1 MRKPH
6 RKQLLAWLLTAVLLL
21 TNFPI
26 SVLSEE
32 IAENPIQAEATE
44 QDEQEIAEE
53 PNLSDFPTEETGEPT
68 EPPVSEEPNEMPE
81 PSEPSGTMEIPAD
94 ENTPDIPDQDKSET
108 PEPSD
113 SDIEET
119 PSPEDPEETPD
130 TDSTD
135 EPPVEE
141 TPIPEESPLPDDEE
155 AFSVSEAILEYG
167 YAYAAAYAESVIYED
182 TALTAPLFTLKED
195 GGVLLITEETE
206 TAFKVWW
213 ITYADE
219 PLSGYIAKSDISD
232 ISFSEEARQTLKEQ
246 RPCGFITSDIG
257 YMDAFVLLGELTIS
271 EEAPEATP
279 APEPQAPF
287 LQAGDYAAVT
297 TETRVYLSIDETM
310 TEDDN
315 GDDWQGV
322 FTRNA
327 VVSVESVQKDALGRN
342 WCEVRYLFGADDADG
357 RLIWTDTD
365 TLFVPMDDLSPTD
378 AHELTVT
385 DYAYPFEPI
394 ALYASA
400 DFNLRNHN
408 ASVKTFYPGQQGL
421 QGSSGHDS
429 EYKQIAKLDGYGTIY
444 ATPHYLEG
452 QTVYC
457 LEHTMNSP
465 GAKDNPTGPFEVVD
479 LDGYAIKPGYSGDI
493 YSSRTMHA
501 IGWVLRH
508 TYPYMIVDTG
518 YEDSDVW
525 SRVAGQFAIREI
537 VKQLEGDWYV
547 RDYWRMDE
555 FYRASGQAPA
565 DYLEY
570 ARWLAS
576 CAIRRSGITGDIGI
590 SNKSMTMQG
599 SSYVGTVTLT
609 TDADLIRISRS
620 VGSLTGNSA
629 GSDGE
634 YYYLRSGDTISVT
647 STQSTFA
654 ITAESVS
661 SQDEEAAFLVGI
673 PNADIQKVVIPQY
686 GLPAKFKAVR
696 IEFEQPYGAIVVTK
710 TSASSGAA
718 LSGAVFELLNSAG
731 AVLQSQ
737 TTGADG
743 SATFSNVQAGTY
755 TVREKNAPQGY
766 QVSIQSSQTVTVT
779 ASATSRL
786 SFANAPIQGK
796 IRIVKTDSRTHEPL
810 AGVVFTVT
818 RLSAPAGSN
827 GAAVGSVVAALTT
840 GADGSAE
847 TDWLEWGRYR
857 ISEVQAPEHYADKL
871 FSAELDCTENGKTYE
886 IAATNEANPGFIR
899 ISKTAAGSRVPLAG
913 IQFDIYYND
922 EYGSG
927 LAGTMTTDENGVA
940 ISMPLRKGKYIVRE
954 HELPQG
960 FSGYPVELT
969 ATIYSDET
977 TRLSAENQMIQG
989 KIRIVKTDSLTHEP
1003 LAGVQFII
1011 TRLSAPPSAN
1021 GAGVGETILLTTNAQ
1036 GAAETGWLDYGR
1048 YRIEETAVPAHYV
1061 DAPFRTEIDCF
1072 EGGKTYEIAAANE
1085 PTKGWLR
1092 LTKTDRKNGNPVAGV
1107 TFDIYENDAY
1117 GNALVGSMT
1126 TDENGVAVSEPLRKG
1141 RYLVREH
1148 GETAGYVFEEITLDA
1163 TVKSDETTDL
1173 SATNQPVMTRIR
1185 IKKRDKDEYAQTDA
1199 PSVRGDGELIGAT
1212 FRVLAGAD
1220 ILDRQGNV
1228 IWLRGATV
1236 IDAIQTSGEDAAAT
1250 TDELWPGL
1258 YEIVEIAPPV
1268 GYLPSGEHV
1277 LVDTASAAAQSREAV
1292 ITYDALKLN
1301 EIKLGAQAIVKVLGD
1316 NKTDNQHTETPEEGA
1331 EFHVYLR
1338 KAGSYENAR
1347 EFERDHLITDK
1358 SGYAK
1363 TKLLPYGV
1371 YVLEQTVGKDGFEIK
1386 KPILFEITGEEN
1398 LIQPPILTLNDRP
1411 ILYRLRLI
1419 KTDARTGK
1427 TVTLAG
1433 ASFKLKDADSNTVTQ
1448 TVYYPKKQ
1456 TLDTFTT
1463 DESGCV
1469 TLPEEVGW
1477 GLYSIEEIQAPE
1489 GYLIRTESLPVF
1501 VGKTGDTADQVYELD
1516 IEIPNEAV
1524 MGQIRLEKK
1533 GLQLVGFETQTEMG
1547 FEYQSPVF
1555 EERCLADAVFE
1566 VRAAEEIVGGDGTTW
1581 YTAGEL
1587 VDTITTSGTGADWSK
1602 ELPLGKYKLM
1612 EIAAPEG
1619 YALSDE
1625 VYEVDLKSIDG
1636 HTPLVTI
1643 AVKAHNEYLS
1653 AEIHLEKEKEILKPY
1668 TDEDGYIRQALTTT
1682 YGLGFVFGLYNAD
1695 DIHYADGMLP
1705 ADTLIAV
1712 GMTDM
1717 HGNLTFSGNLPH
1729 GAYTIRELDGPKGW
1743 KLNPNRFD
1751 VRISPENQ
1759 ADDAPVIRVSLD
1771 GTVRNELI
1779 YTKVT
1784 LTKTDI
1790 TGAETVLGAEIEVK
1804 NEQGEVIYRAI
1815 TDENGE
1821 IPDIPVTPGRYT
1833 FKEVLAPE
1841 GYALNETTCSF
1852 TVNENGHVSGDTVLR
1867 NDFTRFTLKKV
1878 GEHNEPLAG
1887 VEFSLKDERGAV
1899 VATALTD
1906 ADGIAMFEK
1915 IPYGSY
1921 TVVESKPLP
1930 GYLPSGAQVTLTL
1943 DGTFVNPTE
1952 PIAVIPNE
1960 RMKLTF
1966 KKVDTAGNPLAGI
1979 SFTLIDAQSGTVAA
1993 HAVSDE
1999 KGEFEIT
2006 GFTVGDWIL
2015 REDEAPEGFNLMDDY
2030 PFHVGY
2036 NWKNDQTVTLVNIPN
2051 HYEFEKTDHRRK
2063 PLSGVRF
2070 GLYDDKGTFIRELVS
2085 DENGIVRADNLV
2097 PGSYLIREIRPL
2109 DGYARTDEAI
2119 TFTIDESYIPP
2130 QKLARITNTPVIQ
2143 TGVDFPIAPSMV
2155 VGLLMMAASVLL
2167 GLMRLLRKKHR

>member
-6 RKQLLAWLLTAVLLL
+6 RKQRLAWLLTAALLL
-21 TNFPI
+21 THLPV

-32 IAENPIQAEATE
+32 IIENSIQTE
-44 QDEQEIAEE
+44 IVEQNEPETAEE
-53 PNLSDFPTEETGEPT
+53 PNLSDFPTEEPDEPT
-68 EPPVSEEPNEMPE
+68 EPPVSEEPNETPE
-81 PSEPSGTMEIPAD
+81 SGEQSETVEIPAD

-119 PSPEDPEETPD
+119 PSPEVPEEMPD
-130 TDSTD
+130 TGSTD

-182 TALTAPLFTLKED
+182 AALTAPLFTLKED

-213 ITYADE
+213 LTYADE
-219 PLSGYIAKSDISD
+219 PLSGYIAKSDIAD
-232 ISFSEEARQTLKEQ
+232 ISISEEKRQTLKEQ

-287 LQAGDYAAVT
+287 LQTGDYAAVT

-322 FTRNA
+322 FTRDA
-327 VVSVESVQKDALGRN
+327 VVYVESVQKDAFGRD

-357 RLIWTDTD
+357 KLIWTDTD

-479 LDGYAIKPGYSGDI
+479 LDGYAVKPGYSGDI

-525 SRVAGQFAIREI
+525 SRVAGQFAIREV

-576 CAIRRSGITGDIGI
+576 CAIRRSGITGNIGI

-599 SSYVGTVTLT
+599 GSYVGTVTLT

-647 STQSTFA
+647 STRSTFA

-661 SQDEEAAFLVGI
+661 SQDEEAAFLVGV
-673 PNADIQKVVIPQY
+673 PDADIQKVVIPQY

-696 IEFEQPYGAIVVTK
+696 IEFEQPYGAIVVAK
-710 TSASSGAA
+710 TSASSGAT

-779 ASATSRL
+779 AGATSRL
-786 SFANAPIQGK
+786 SFAN
-796 IRIVKTDSRTHEPL
+796 
-810 AGVVFTVT
+810 
-818 RLSAPAGSN
+818 
-827 GAAVGSVVAALTT
+827 
-840 GADGSAE
+840 
-847 TDWLEWGRYR
+847 
-857 ISEVQAPEHYADKL
+857 
-871 FSAELDCTENGKTYE
+871 
-886 IAATNEANPGFIR
+886 
-899 ISKTAAGSRVPLAG
+899 VP
-913 IQFDIYYND
+913 
-922 EYGSG
+922 
-927 LAGTMTTDENGVA
+927 
-940 ISMPLRKGKYIVRE
+940 
-954 HELPQG
+954 
-960 FSGYPVELT
+960 
-969 ATIYSDET
+969 
-977 TRLSAENQMIQG
+977 IQG

-1021 GAGVGETILLTTNAQ
+1021 GAGVGETILLTTNEQ

-1061 DAPFRTEIDCF
+1061 DAPFQTEIDCF

-1126 TDENGVAVSEPLRKG
+1126 TDENGVATSKPLRKG

-1199 PSVRGDGELIGAT
+1199 PSVRGDGELTGAT

-1236 IDAIQTSGEDAAAT
+1236 IDAMQTSREDEAAT

-1292 ITYDALKLN
+1292 VTYDALKLN

-1398 LIQPPILTLNDRP
+1398 PIQPPILTLNDRP

-1419 KTDARTGK
+1419 KTDAKTGK
-1427 TVTLAG
+1427 VITLAG
-1433 ASFKLKDADSNTVTQ
+1433 ASFKLKDADGNTVTQ

-1477 GLYSIEEIQAPE
+1477 GLYTIEEIASPE
-1489 GYLIRTESLPVF
+1489 GYLIRTENLPVF

-1566 VRAAEEIVGGDGTTW
+1566 VRAAEEIVGGDGTVW
-1581 YTAGEL
+1581 YQKDEL
-1587 VDTITTSGTGADWSK
+1587 VDTITTSGTGTDWSK

-1625 VYEVDLKSIDG
+1625 VYEVELKSIDG
-1636 HTPLVTI
+1636 HTTLVTVT
-1643 AVKAHNEYLS
+1643 VKAHNEYLS

-1668 TDEDGYIRQALTTT
+1668 TDADGYIRQALTTT

-1695 DIHYADGMLP
+1695 DIHYTDGMLP

-1717 HGNLTFSGNLPH
+1717 HGKLTFSGNLPH

-1790 TGAETVLGAEIEVK
+1790 TGAETVPGAEIEVK
-1804 NEQGEVIYRAI
+1804 NEQGEVIYRAV

-1852 TVNENGHVSGDTVLR
+1852 TVDENGQVSGDTVLR
-1867 NDFTRFTLKKV
+1867 DDFTRFTLKKV

-1887 VEFSLKDERGAV
+1887 VAFSLKDERGAV

-1952 PIAVIPNE
+1952 PIAIIPNE

-2015 REDEAPEGFNLMDDY
+2015 REDEAPEGFNLMNDY

-2085 DENGIVRADNLV
+2085 DENGIVCANNLV
-2097 PGSYLIREIRPL
+2097 PGSYLIRETRPL
-2109 DGYARTDEAI
+2109 DGYARTDEEI

-2143 TGVDFPIAPSMV
+2143 TGVDFPVTPTMV
-2155 VGLLMMAASVLL
+2155 FGLLMMAASVLL
-2167 GLMRLLRKKHR
+2167 GLMRLLKKKHR

>member
-1 MRKPH
+1 MRKTH
-6 RKQLLAWLLTAVLLL
+6 RKQRLAWLLTAALLL
-21 TNFPI
+21 TNLPV
-26 SVLSEE
+26 SVLSEDVV
-32 IAENPIQAEATE
+32 ENPIQTEILEQAEQKT
-44 QDEQEIAEE
+44 DEE
-53 PNLSDFPTEETGEPT
+53 PVLPDSPSEEIGEPT
-68 EPPVSEEPNEMPE
+68 EPPVSEEPDETVE
-81 PSEPSGTMEIPAD
+81 SGEQSETAEIPAD
-94 ENTPDIPDQDKSET
+94 EDKSET

-119 PSPEDPEETPD
+119 PSPEVPEEMPD
-130 TDSTD
+130 TGSTD
-135 EPPVEE
+135 EPPAEEVPAEE

-213 ITYADE
+213 LTYADE

-232 ISFSEEARQTLKEQ
+232 ISISEENRQTLKEQ

-257 YMDAFVLLGELTIS
+257 YMDAFVLFGELTIS
-271 EEAPEATP
+271 EKAPEATP

-297 TETRVYLSIDETM
+297 TETRVYLSIDESM

-322 FTRNA
+322 FTRDA
-327 VVSVESVQKDALGRN
+327 VVSVESVQQDALGRD
-342 WCEVRYLFGADDADG
+342 WCEIRYLYGADDADG
-357 RLIWTDTD
+357 KLIWTDTD

-378 AHELTVT
+378 VHELTVT

-479 LDGYAIKPGYSGDI
+479 LDGYAVKPGYSGDI

-525 SRVAGQFAIREI
+525 SRVAGQFAIREV

-576 CAIRRSGITGDIGI
+576 CAIRRSSITGDIGI

-599 SSYVGTVTLT
+599 GSYVGTVTLT

-634 YYYLRSGDTISVT
+634 YYYLHSGDTISIT
-647 STQSTFA
+647 STQSTFS

-661 SQDEEAAFLVGI
+661 SQNEEAAFLIGI
-673 PNADIQKVVIPQY
+673 PDADIQKVVIPQY

-779 ASATSRL
+779 AGATSRI
-786 SFANAPIQGK
+786 SFANTP
-796 IRIVKTDSRTHEPL
+796 
-810 AGVVFTVT
+810 
-818 RLSAPAGSN
+818 
-827 GAAVGSVVAALTT
+827 
-840 GADGSAE
+840 
-847 TDWLEWGRYR
+847 
-857 ISEVQAPEHYADKL
+857 
-871 FSAELDCTENGKTYE
+871 
-886 IAATNEANPGFIR
+886 
-899 ISKTAAGSRVPLAG
+899 
-913 IQFDIYYND
+913 
-922 EYGSG
+922 
-927 LAGTMTTDENGVA
+927 
-940 ISMPLRKGKYIVRE
+940 
-954 HELPQG
+954 
-960 FSGYPVELT
+960 
-969 ATIYSDET
+969 
-977 TRLSAENQMIQG
+977 IQG

-1021 GAGVGETILLTTNAQ
+1021 GAGVGETILLTTNEQ

-1092 LTKTDRKNGNPVAGV
+1092 LTKTDRKNGNPVEGV

-1117 GNALVGSMT
+1117 GNALVGGMT

-1163 TVKSDETTDL
+1163 TVKSDETTNL

-1199 PSVRGDGELIGAT
+1199 PSVRGDGELTGAT

-1292 ITYDALKLN
+1292 VTYDALKLN
-1301 EIKLGAQAIVKVLGD
+1301 EIKLGVQAIVKVLGD

-1427 TVTLAG
+1427 VITLAG
-1433 ASFKLKDADSNTVTQ
+1433 ASFKLKDADGNTVTQ
-1448 TVYYPKKQ
+1448 TIYYPKKQ

-1477 GLYSIEEIQAPE
+1477 GLYSIEEIQSPE

-1566 VRAAEEIVGGDGTTW
+1566 VRAAEEIVGGDGTVW
-1581 YTAGEL
+1581 YQKDEL

-1625 VYEVDLKSIDG
+1625 VYEVELKSIDG
-1636 HTPLVTI
+1636 HTPLVTVT
-1643 AVKAHNEYLS
+1643 AKAHNEYLS
-1653 AEIHLEKEKEILKPY
+1653 AEIQLEKEKEVLKPY
-1668 TDEDGYIRQALTTT
+1668 TDADGYIRQALTTT

-1695 DIHYADGMLP
+1695 DIHYTDGMLP

-1717 HGNLTFSGNLPH
+1717 HGKLTFSGNLPH

-1790 TGAETVLGAEIEVK
+1790 TGAETVPGTEIEVK
-1804 NEQGEVIYRAI
+1804 NKQGEVIYRAV

-1821 IPDIPVTPGRYT
+1821 IPDIPVTPGLYT

-1852 TVNENGHVSGDTVLR
+1852 TVNENGQVSGDTVLR
-1867 NDFTRFTLKKV
+1867 DDFTRFMLKKV

-1887 VEFSLKDERGAV
+1887 VAFSLKDERGAV
-1899 VATALTD
+1899 VATVLTD

-1930 GYLPSGAQVTLTL
+1930 GYLPSGEQVTLTL

-1966 KKVDTAGNPLAGI
+1966 RKVDTAGNPLAGI
-1979 SFTLIDAQSGTVAA
+1979 SFTLIDEQSGTVAA

-2015 REDEAPEGFNLMDDY
+2015 REDEAPEGFNLMNDY

-2036 NWKNDQTVTLVNIPN
+2036 NWKNDQTATLVNIPN
-2051 HYEFEKTDHRRK
+2051 HYEFRKTDHRRK

-2097 PGSYLIREIRPL
+2097 PGSYLIRETRPL
-2109 DGYARTDEAI
+2109 DGYARTDEEI
-2119 TFTIDESYIPP
+2119 TFTIDESYVPP
-2130 QKLARITNTPVIQ
+2130 QKLVRITNTPVIQ
-2143 TGVDFPIAPSMV
+2143 TGVDFPVTPTMAA
-2155 VGLLMMAASVLL
+2155 GLLMMAASVLL

>member
-1 MRKPH
+1 MRKTH
-6 RKQLLAWLLTAVLLL
+6 RKQRLAWLLTAALLL
-21 TNFPI
+21 TNLPV
-26 SVLSEE
+26 SVLSEDVV
-32 IAENPIQAEATE
+32 ENPIQTEILEQAEQKT
-44 QDEQEIAEE
+44 DEE
-53 PNLSDFPTEETGEPT
+53 PVLPDSPSEEIGEPT
-68 EPPVSEEPNEMPE
+68 EPPVSEEPDETVE
-81 PSEPSGTMEIPAD
+81 SGEQSETAEIPAD
-94 ENTPDIPDQDKSET
+94 EDKSET

-119 PSPEDPEETPD
+119 PSPEVPEEMPD
-130 TDSTD
+130 TGSTD
-135 EPPVEE
+135 EPPAEEVPAEE

-219 PLSGYIAKSDISD
+219 PLCGFISKLDISD
-232 ISFSEEARQTLKEQ
+232 ISISEETSQALKEQ
-246 RPCGFITSDIG
+246 CPCGFITSDIG
-257 YMDAFVLLGELTIS
+257 YMDAFVLFGELTIS
-271 EEAPEATP
+271 KEAPEATP
-279 APEPQAPF
+279 APEPQAPL

-322 FTRNA
+322 FTRDA
-327 VVSVESVQKDALGRN
+327 VVSVESVQQDALGRD
-342 WCEVRYLFGADDADG
+342 WCEIRYLYGADDADG
-357 RLIWTDTD
+357 KLIWTDTD

-501 IGWVLRH
+501 IGWVIRH

-518 YEDSDVW
+518 YGDSDVW
-525 SRVAGQFAIREI
+525 SRVAGQFAIREV

-576 CAIRRSGITGDIGI
+576 CAIQRASITGDIGI

-599 SSYVGTVTLT
+599 GSYVGTVTLT

-634 YYYLRSGDTISVT
+634 YYYLHSGDTISIT
-647 STQSTFA
+647 STQSTFS

-661 SQDEEAAFLVGI
+661 SQNEEAAFLIGI
-673 PNADIQKVVIPQY
+673 PDADIQKVVIPQY

-779 ASATSRL
+779 AGATSRI
-786 SFANAPIQGK
+786 SFANTP
-796 IRIVKTDSRTHEPL
+796 
-810 AGVVFTVT
+810 
-818 RLSAPAGSN
+818 
-827 GAAVGSVVAALTT
+827 
-840 GADGSAE
+840 
-847 TDWLEWGRYR
+847 
-857 ISEVQAPEHYADKL
+857 
-871 FSAELDCTENGKTYE
+871 
-886 IAATNEANPGFIR
+886 
-899 ISKTAAGSRVPLAG
+899 
-913 IQFDIYYND
+913 
-922 EYGSG
+922 
-927 LAGTMTTDENGVA
+927 
-940 ISMPLRKGKYIVRE
+940 
-954 HELPQG
+954 
-960 FSGYPVELT
+960 
-969 ATIYSDET
+969 
-977 TRLSAENQMIQG
+977 IQG

-1021 GAGVGETILLTTNAQ
+1021 GAGVGETILLTTNEQ

-1092 LTKTDRKNGNPVAGV
+1092 LTKTDRKNGNPVEGV

-1117 GNALVGSMT
+1117 GNALVGGMT

-1199 PSVRGDGELIGAT
+1199 PSVRGDGELTGAT

-1292 ITYDALKLN
+1292 VIYDALKLN

-1398 LIQPPILTLNDRP
+1398 LIQPPILTLNNRP

-1427 TVTLAG
+1427 VITLAG
-1433 ASFKLKDADSNTVTQ
+1433 ASFKLKDADGNTVTQ
-1448 TVYYPKKQ
+1448 TIYYPKKQ

-1477 GLYSIEEIQAPE
+1477 GLYSIEEIQSPE

-1566 VRAAEEIVGGDGTTW
+1566 VRAAEEIVGGDGTVW
-1581 YTAGEL
+1581 YQKDEL

-1625 VYEVDLKSIDG
+1625 VYEVELKSIDG
-1636 HTPLVTI
+1636 HTPLVTVT
-1643 AVKAHNEYLS
+1643 VKAHNEYLS
-1653 AEIHLEKEKEILKPY
+1653 AEIRLEKEKEVLKPY
-1668 TDEDGYIRQALTTT
+1668 TDADGYIRQELTTT

-1717 HGNLTFSGNLPH
+1717 HGKLTFSGNLPH

-1790 TGAETVLGAEIEVK
+1790 TGAETVPGAEIEVK
-1804 NEQGEVIYRAI
+1804 NEQGEVIYRAV

-1852 TVNENGHVSGDTVLR
+1852 TVDENGQVSGDTVLR
-1867 NDFTRFTLKKV
+1867 DDFTRFTLKKV
-1878 GEHNEPLAG
+1878 GEHNEPLTG
-1887 VEFSLKDERGAV
+1887 VAFSLKDERGAV
-1899 VATALTD
+1899 VATVLTD

-1930 GYLPSGAQVTLTL
+1930 GYLPSGEQVTLTL

-1966 KKVDTAGNPLAGI
+1966 RKVDTAGNPLAGI
-1979 SFTLIDAQSGTVAA
+1979 SFTLIDEQSGTVAA

-2015 REDEAPEGFNLMDDY
+2015 REDEAPEGFNLMNDY

-2036 NWKNDQTVTLVNIPN
+2036 NWKNDQTATLVNIPN
-2051 HYEFEKTDHRRK
+2051 HYEFRKTDHRRK

-2097 PGSYLIREIRPL
+2097 PGSYLIRETRPL
-2109 DGYARTDEAI
+2109 DGYARTDEEI
-2119 TFTIDESYIPP
+2119 TFTIDESYVPP
-2130 QKLARITNTPVIQ
+2130 QKLVRITNTPVIQ
-2143 TGVDFPIAPSMV
+2143 TGVDFPVTPTMAA
-2155 VGLLMMAASVLL
+2155 GLLMMAASVLL

>member
-6 RKQLLAWLLTAVLLL
+6 RKQLLAWLLTAALLL
-21 TNFPI
+21 THLPV

-32 IAENPIQAEATE
+32 VVENPIQTEILEQAEQKT
-44 QDEQEIAEE
+44 DEE
-53 PNLSDFPTEETGEPT
+53 PNLSDSPPEETGEPT
-68 EPPVSEEPNEMPE
+68 EPPVSEEPNETPE
-81 PSEPSGTMEIPAD
+81 SGEPSGTMEIPAD
-94 ENTPDIPDQDKSET
+94 ENTPDIPDQDESET

-113 SDIEET
+113 SDIEEP
-119 PSPEDPEETPD
+119 PSPEVPEEMPD

-135 EPPVEE
+135 EPPAEE

-167 YAYAAAYAESVIYED
+167 YAYAAANAESVIYKDAE
-182 TALTAPLFTLKED
+182 LTAPLFTLKEA

-206 TAFKVWW
+206 AAFKVWW
-213 ITYADE
+213 LTYADE
-219 PLSGYIAKSDISD
+219 PLSGYIAKSDIAD

-279 APEPQAPF
+279 APEPQAPL
-287 LQAGDYAAVT
+287 LQAGDYAAAT

-322 FTRNA
+322 FTRDA
-327 VVSVESVQKDALGRN
+327 VVAVESVQKDALGRD
-342 WCEVRYLFGADDADG
+342 WCEVRYLYGADDADG
-357 RLIWTDTD
+357 KLIWTDTD

-479 LDGYAIKPGYSGDI
+479 LDGYAVKPGYSGDI

-525 SRVAGQFAIREI
+525 SRVAGQFAIREV

-576 CAIRRSGITGDIGI
+576 CAIRRSGIIGDIGI

-599 SSYVGTVTLT
+599 GNYVGTVTLT

-620 VGSLTGNSA
+620 VGSLTGNSG

-673 PNADIQKVVIPQY
+673 PDADIQKVVIPQY

-696 IEFEQPYGAIVVTK
+696 IEFEQPYGAIVVAK

-731 AVLQSQ
+731 AILQSQ
-737 TTGADG
+737 TTGIDG

-766 QVSIQSSQTVTVT
+766 QVSVQSNQTVTVT
-779 ASATSRL
+779 AGATSRL
-786 SFANAPIQGK
+786 SFANAPIQGR
-796 IRIVKTDSRTHEPL
+796 IRI
-810 AGVVFTVT
+810 
-818 RLSAPAGSN
+818 
-827 GAAVGSVVAALTT
+827 
-840 GADGSAE
+840 
-847 TDWLEWGRYR
+847 
-857 ISEVQAPEHYADKL
+857 I
-871 FSAELDCTENGKTYE
+871 
-886 IAATNEANPGFIR
+886 
-899 ISKTAAGSRVPLAG
+899 
-913 IQFDIYYND
+913 
-922 EYGSG
+922 
-927 LAGTMTTDENGVA
+927 
-940 ISMPLRKGKYIVRE
+940 
-954 HELPQG
+954 
-960 FSGYPVELT
+960 
-969 ATIYSDET
+969 
-977 TRLSAENQMIQG
+977 
-989 KIRIVKTDSLTHEP
+989 KTDSLTHEP
-1003 LAGVQFII
+1003 LASVVFTV

-1021 GAGVGETILLTTNAQ
+1021 GAGVGETILLTTNAR
-1036 GAAETGWLDYGR
+1036 GAVETGWLDYGR

-1072 EGGKTYEIAAANE
+1072 EDGKTYEIAAANE

-1163 TVKSDETTDL
+1163 AVKSDETTDL

-1185 IKKRDKDEYAQTDA
+1185 IKKRDKDEYAQTDT
-1199 PSVRGDGELIGAT
+1199 PSVRGDGELTGAT

-1292 ITYDALKLN
+1292 VIYDALKLN

-1363 TKLLPYGV
+1363 TRLLPYGV

-1419 KTDARTGK
+1419 KTDARTDK
-1427 TVTLAG
+1427 VITLAG
-1433 ASFKLKDADSNTVTQ
+1433 ASFKLKDAEGNTVTQ

-1524 MGQIRLEKK
+1524 MGQIHLEKK
-1533 GLQLVGFETQTEMG
+1533 GLQLVGFESKTEMG

-1566 VRAAEEIVGGDGTTW
+1566 VRAAEDIVGGDGTTW

-1602 ELPLGKYKLM
+1602 ALPLGKYKLM

-1625 VYEVDLKSIDG
+1625 VYEVELKSIDG

-1643 AVKAHNEYLS
+1643 TVKAHNEYLS
-1653 AEIHLEKEKEILKPY
+1653 AEIHLEKEKETLKPY
-1668 TDEDGYIRQALTTT
+1668 TDANGYIRQALTTT

-1790 TGAETVLGAEIEVK
+1790 TGAETVPGAEIEVK
-1804 NEQGEVIYRAI
+1804 NEQGEVIYRAV

-1852 TVNENGHVSGDTVLR
+1852 TVDENGQVSGDTVLR
-1867 NDFTRFTLKKV
+1867 DDFTRFMLKKV
-1878 GEHNEPLAG
+1878 GEHKEPLAG
-1887 VEFSLKDERGAV
+1887 VAFSLKDERGAV
-1899 VATALTD
+1899 VATVLTD

-1966 KKVDTAGNPLAGI
+1966 KKVDTAGNPLAGVAF
-1979 SFTLIDAQSGTVAA
+1979 SLIDAQSGTVAA
-1993 HAVSDE
+1993 HAVSNE

-2030 PFHVGY
+2030 TFHVGY
-2036 NWKNDQTVTLVNIPN
+2036 NWKNNQTVTLVNIPD

-2085 DENGIVRADNLV
+2085 DENGIVCADNLV
-2097 PGSYLIREIRPL
+2097 PGSYLIRETRPL

-2155 VGLLMMAASVLL
+2155 VGLLMMAASALL
-2167 GLMRLLRKKHR
+2167 GLMRLLKKKHR

>member
-1 MRKPH
+1 
-6 RKQLLAWLLTAVLLL
+6 
-21 TNFPI
+21 
-26 SVLSEE
+26 
-32 IAENPIQAEATE
+32 
-44 QDEQEIAEE
+44 
-53 PNLSDFPTEETGEPT
+53 
-68 EPPVSEEPNEMPE
+68 
-81 PSEPSGTMEIPAD
+81 
-94 ENTPDIPDQDKSET
+94 
-108 PEPSD
+108 
-113 SDIEET
+113 
-119 PSPEDPEETPD
+119 
-130 TDSTD
+130 
-135 EPPVEE
+135 
-141 TPIPEESPLPDDEE
+141 
-155 AFSVSEAILEYG
+155 
-167 YAYAAAYAESVIYED
+167 
-182 TALTAPLFTLKED
+182 
-195 GGVLLITEETE
+195 
-206 TAFKVWW
+206 
-213 ITYADE
+213 
-219 PLSGYIAKSDISD
+219 
-232 ISFSEEARQTLKEQ
+232 
-246 RPCGFITSDIG
+246 
-257 YMDAFVLLGELTIS
+257 
-271 EEAPEATP
+271 
-279 APEPQAPF
+279 
-287 LQAGDYAAVT
+287 
-297 TETRVYLSIDETM
+297 
-310 TEDDN
+310 
-315 GDDWQGV
+315 
-322 FTRNA
+322 
-327 VVSVESVQKDALGRN
+327 
-342 WCEVRYLFGADDADG
+342 
-357 RLIWTDTD
+357 
-365 TLFVPMDDLSPTD
+365 
-378 AHELTVT
+378 
-385 DYAYPFEPI
+385 
-394 ALYASA
+394 
-400 DFNLRNHN
+400 
-408 ASVKTFYPGQQGL
+408 
-421 QGSSGHDS
+421 
-429 EYKQIAKLDGYGTIY
+429 
-444 ATPHYLEG
+444 
-452 QTVYC
+452 
-457 LEHTMNSP
+457 
-465 GAKDNPTGPFEVVD
+465 
-479 LDGYAIKPGYSGDI
+479 
-493 YSSRTMHA
+493 MHA
-501 IGWVLRH
+501 IGWVIRH

-525 SRVAGQFAIREI
+525 SRVAGQFAIREV

-620 VGSLTGNSA
+620 VGSLTGNSG

-661 SQDEEAAFLVGI
+661 SQDEEAAFLVGV
-673 PNADIQKVVIPQY
+673 PDADIQKVVIPQY

-779 ASATSRL
+779 AGATSRL

-796 IRIVKTDSRTHEPL
+796 IRIIKTDSLTHEPL

-827 GAAVGSVVAALTT
+827 GASVGSVVATLTT
-840 GADGSAE
+840 GADGCAE
-847 TDWLEWGRYR
+847 TGWLEWGRYR
-857 ISEVQAPEHYADKL
+857 ISETQAPEHYADKL
-871 FSAELDCTENGKTYE
+871 FSAEIDCMENGKTYE
-886 IAATNEANPGFIR
+886 ISAINEANPGYIR
-899 ISKTAAGSRVPLAG
+899 IDKTAAGSRVPLAG

-940 ISMPLRKGKYIVRE
+940 ISG
-954 HELPQG
+954 
-960 FSGYPVELT
+960 
-969 ATIYSDET
+969 
-977 TRLSAENQMIQG
+977 
-989 KIRIVKTDSLTHEP
+989 
-1003 LAGVQFII
+1003 
-1011 TRLSAPPSAN
+1011 
-1021 GAGVGETILLTTNAQ
+1021 
-1036 GAAETGWLDYGR
+1036 
-1048 YRIEETAVPAHYV
+1048 
-1061 DAPFRTEIDCF
+1061 
-1072 EGGKTYEIAAANE
+1072 
-1085 PTKGWLR
+1085 
-1092 LTKTDRKNGNPVAGV
+1092 
-1107 TFDIYENDAY
+1107 
-1117 GNALVGSMT
+1117 
-1126 TDENGVAVSEPLRKG
+1126 PLRKG

-1199 PSVRGDGELIGAT
+1199 PSVRGDGELTGAT

-1268 GYLPSGEHV
+1268 GYQPSDERM

-1292 ITYDALKLN
+1292 VTYDALKLN

-1338 KAGSYENAR
+1338 KVGSYQNAR

-1419 KTDARTGK
+1419 KTDAKTGK
-1427 TVTLAG
+1427 VITLAG
-1433 ASFKLKDADSNTVTQ
+1433 ASFKLKDAEGNTVTQ

-1477 GLYSIEEIQAPE
+1477 GLYTIEEIASPE

-1533 GLQLVGFETQTEMG
+1533 GLQLVGFESKTEMG

-1566 VRAAEEIVGGDGTTW
+1566 VRAAEEILGGDGTIW
-1581 YTAGEL
+1581 YQKDEW
-1587 VDTITTSGTGADWSK
+1587 VDTITTSGTGTDWSK

-1619 YALSDE
+1619 YALSGEIYDAE
-1625 VYEVDLKSIDG
+1625 LRYADG

-1643 AVKAHNEYLS
+1643 TVKAHNEYLS

-1717 HGNLTFSGNLPH
+1717 YGKLTFSGNLPH

-1759 ADDAPVIRVSLD
+1759 TDDAPVIRVSLD

-1790 TGAETVLGAEIEVK
+1790 TGAETVPGAEIEVK
-1804 NEQGEVIYRAI
+1804 NEQGEVIYRAV

-1852 TVNENGHVSGDTVLR
+1852 TVDENGQVSGDTVLR
-1867 NDFTRFTLKKV
+1867 DDFTRFTLKKV
-1878 GEHNEPLAG
+1878 GEHNEPLMG
-1887 VEFSLKDERGAV
+1887 VAFSLKDERGAV
-1899 VATALTD
+1899 VATVLTD
-1906 ADGIAMFEK
+1906 ADGTAMFEK

-1921 TVVESKPLP
+1921 TVAESKPLP

-1966 KKVDTAGNPLAGI
+1966 RKVDTAGNPLAGVAF
-1979 SFTLIDAQSGTVAA
+1979 SLIDAQNGTVAA
-1993 HAVSDE
+1993 HTVSGE
-1999 KGEFEIT
+1999 KGEFEIA

-2015 REDEAPEGFNLMDDY
+2015 REDEAPEGFNLMNDY

-2036 NWKNDQTVTLVNIPN
+2036 NWKNDQTVTLVNIPD

-2085 DENGIVRADNLV
+2085 DENGIVCANNLV
-2097 PGSYLIREIRPL
+2097 PGSYLVRETRPL

-2143 TGVDFPIAPSMV
+2143 TGVDFPIAPTMV
-2155 VGLLMMAASVLL
+2155 FGLLMMAASVLL
-2167 GLMRLLRKKHR
+2167 GLMRLLKKKHR

>member
-6 RKQLLAWLLTAVLLL
+6 RKQLLAWLLTAALLL
-21 TNFPI
+21 THLPV

-32 IAENPIQAEATE
+32 IIENSIQTE
-44 QDEQEIAEE
+44 IVEQNEPETAEE

-68 EPPVSEEPNEMPE
+68 EPPVSEEPNETPE
-81 PSEPSGTMEIPAD
+81 SGEPSGTMEIPAD
-94 ENTPDIPDQDKSET
+94 ENTPDIPDQDESET

-113 SDIEET
+113 SGIEET
-119 PSPEDPEETPD
+119 PSPEVPEETPD

-135 EPPVEE
+135 EPPAEEVPAEE
-141 TPIPEESPLPDDEE
+141 TPIPEEIPLPDDEE

-167 YAYAAAYAESVIYED
+167 YAYAAANAESVIYED

-213 ITYADE
+213 LTYADE
-219 PLSGYIAKSDISD
+219 PLSGYIAKSDIAD
-232 ISFSEEARQTLKEQ
+232 ISISEEKRQTLKEQ

-297 TETRVYLSIDETM
+297 TGTRVYLSIDETM

-322 FTRNA
+322 FTCNA
-327 VVSVESVQKDALGRN
+327 VVSVESVQQDASGRD
-342 WCEVRYLFGADDADG
+342 WCEIRYLFGADDADG
-357 RLIWTDTD
+357 KLIWTDTD

-479 LDGYAIKPGYSGDI
+479 LDGYAVKPGYSGDI

-525 SRVAGQFAIREI
+525 SRVAGQFAIREV

-620 VGSLTGNSA
+620 VGSLTGNSG

-673 PNADIQKVVIPQY
+673 PDADIQKVVIPQY

-779 ASATSRL
+779 AGATSRL
-786 SFANAPIQGK
+786 SFANAP
-796 IRIVKTDSRTHEPL
+796 
-810 AGVVFTVT
+810 
-818 RLSAPAGSN
+818 
-827 GAAVGSVVAALTT
+827 
-840 GADGSAE
+840 
-847 TDWLEWGRYR
+847 
-857 ISEVQAPEHYADKL
+857 
-871 FSAELDCTENGKTYE
+871 
-886 IAATNEANPGFIR
+886 
-899 ISKTAAGSRVPLAG
+899 
-913 IQFDIYYND
+913 
-922 EYGSG
+922 
-927 LAGTMTTDENGVA
+927 
-940 ISMPLRKGKYIVRE
+940 
-954 HELPQG
+954 
-960 FSGYPVELT
+960 
-969 ATIYSDET
+969 
-977 TRLSAENQMIQG
+977 IQG

-1021 GAGVGETILLTTNAQ
+1021 GAGVGETILLTTNEQ

-1072 EGGKTYEIAAANE
+1072 EGVKTYEIAATNE

-1199 PSVRGDGELIGAT
+1199 PSVRGDGELTGAT

-1268 GYLPSGEHV
+1268 GYLPSDEHV

-1292 ITYDALKLN
+1292 VIYDALKLN

-1398 LIQPPILTLNDRP
+1398 PIQPPILTLNDRP

-1419 KTDARTGK
+1419 KTDARTDRVI
-1427 TVTLAG
+1427 TVAG
-1433 ASFKLKDADSNTVTQ
+1433 ASFKLKDADGNIVTQ
-1448 TVYYPKKQ
+1448 TIYYPKKQ

-1469 TLPEEVGW
+1469 MLPEEIGW
-1477 GLYSIEEIQAPE
+1477 GLYSIEEIQSPE
-1489 GYLIRTESLPVF
+1489 GYLIRTESLPIF
-1501 VGKTGDTADQVYELD
+1501 IGKTGDTADQVYELD

-1555 EERCLADAVFE
+1555 EERCLAGTVFE
-1566 VRAAEEIVGGDGTTW
+1566 VRAAEEIVGGDGTIW
-1581 YTAGEL
+1581 YQKDEW
-1587 VDTITTSGTGADWSK
+1587 VDTITTSGTGTDWSK

-1625 VYEVDLKSIDG
+1625 VYEVELKSIDG
-1636 HTPLVTI
+1636 HTPLVTV

-1668 TDEDGYIRQALTTT
+1668 TDADGYIRQALTTT

-1695 DIHYADGMLP
+1695 DIHYTDGMLP

-1717 HGNLTFSGNLPH
+1717 HGKLTFSGNLPH
-1729 GAYTIRELDGPKGW
+1729 SAYTIRELDGPKGW

-1759 ADDAPVIRVSLD
+1759 ADNAPVIRVSLD

-1790 TGAETVLGAEIEVK
+1790 TGAETVPGAEIEVK
-1804 NEQGEVIYRAI
+1804 NEQGEVIYRAV

-1852 TVNENGHVSGDTVLR
+1852 TVDENGQVSGDTVLR
-1867 NDFTRFTLKKV
+1867 DDFTRFTLKKV

-1887 VEFSLKDERGAV
+1887 VAFSLKDERGAV

-1993 HAVSDE
+1993 HAVSNE

-2015 REDEAPEGFNLMDDY
+2015 REDEAPEGFNLMNDY

-2070 GLYDDKGTFIRELVS
+2070 GLYDDKRTFIRELVS
-2085 DENGIVRADNLV
+2085 DENGIVCADNLV
-2097 PGSYLIREIRPL
+2097 PGSYLIRETRPL
-2109 DGYARTDEAI
+2109 DGYARTDEEI

-2130 QKLARITNTPVIQ
+2130 QKLVRIINTPVIQ
-2143 TGVDFPIAPSMV
+2143 TGVDFPVTPTMI

-2167 GLMRLLRKKHR
+2167 GLMRLLKKKHR

>member
-1 MRKPH
+1 
-6 RKQLLAWLLTAVLLL
+6 
-21 TNFPI
+21 
-26 SVLSEE
+26 
-32 IAENPIQAEATE
+32 
-44 QDEQEIAEE
+44 
-53 PNLSDFPTEETGEPT
+53 
-68 EPPVSEEPNEMPE
+68 
-81 PSEPSGTMEIPAD
+81 
-94 ENTPDIPDQDKSET
+94 
-108 PEPSD
+108 
-113 SDIEET
+113 
-119 PSPEDPEETPD
+119 
-130 TDSTD
+130 
-135 EPPVEE
+135 
-141 TPIPEESPLPDDEE
+141 
-155 AFSVSEAILEYG
+155 
-167 YAYAAAYAESVIYED
+167 
-182 TALTAPLFTLKED
+182 
-195 GGVLLITEETE
+195 
-206 TAFKVWW
+206 
-213 ITYADE
+213 
-219 PLSGYIAKSDISD
+219 
-232 ISFSEEARQTLKEQ
+232 
-246 RPCGFITSDIG
+246 
-257 YMDAFVLLGELTIS
+257 
-271 EEAPEATP
+271 
-279 APEPQAPF
+279 
-287 LQAGDYAAVT
+287 
-297 TETRVYLSIDETM
+297 
-310 TEDDN
+310 
-315 GDDWQGV
+315 
-322 FTRNA
+322 
-327 VVSVESVQKDALGRN
+327 
-342 WCEVRYLFGADDADG
+342 
-357 RLIWTDTD
+357 
-365 TLFVPMDDLSPTD
+365 
-378 AHELTVT
+378 
-385 DYAYPFEPI
+385 
-394 ALYASA
+394 
-400 DFNLRNHN
+400 
-408 ASVKTFYPGQQGL
+408 
-421 QGSSGHDS
+421 
-429 EYKQIAKLDGYGTIY
+429 
-444 ATPHYLEG
+444 
-452 QTVYC
+452 
-457 LEHTMNSP
+457 
-465 GAKDNPTGPFEVVD
+465 
-479 LDGYAIKPGYSGDI
+479 
-493 YSSRTMHA
+493 
-501 IGWVLRH
+501 
-508 TYPYMIVDTG
+508 
-518 YEDSDVW
+518 
-525 SRVAGQFAIREI
+525 
-537 VKQLEGDWYV
+537 
-547 RDYWRMDE
+547 
-555 FYRASGQAPA
+555 
-565 DYLEY
+565 
-570 ARWLAS
+570 
-576 CAIRRSGITGDIGI
+576 
-590 SNKSMTMQG
+590 
-599 SSYVGTVTLT
+599 
-609 TDADLIRISRS
+609 
-620 VGSLTGNSA
+620 
-629 GSDGE
+629 
-634 YYYLRSGDTISVT
+634 
-647 STQSTFA
+647 
-654 ITAESVS
+654 
-661 SQDEEAAFLVGI
+661 
-673 PNADIQKVVIPQY
+673 
-686 GLPAKFKAVR
+686 
-696 IEFEQPYGAIVVTK
+696 
-710 TSASSGAA
+710 
-718 LSGAVFELLNSAG
+718 
-731 AVLQSQ
+731 
-737 TTGADG
+737 
-743 SATFSNVQAGTY
+743 
-755 TVREKNAPQGY
+755 
-766 QVSIQSSQTVTVT
+766 
-779 ASATSRL
+779 
-786 SFANAPIQGK
+786 
-796 IRIVKTDSRTHEPL
+796 
-810 AGVVFTVT
+810 
-818 RLSAPAGSN
+818 
-827 GAAVGSVVAALTT
+827 
-840 GADGSAE
+840 
-847 TDWLEWGRYR
+847 
-857 ISEVQAPEHYADKL
+857 
-871 FSAELDCTENGKTYE
+871 
-886 IAATNEANPGFIR
+886 
-899 ISKTAAGSRVPLAG
+899 
-913 IQFDIYYND
+913 
-922 EYGSG
+922 
-927 LAGTMTTDENGVA
+927 
-940 ISMPLRKGKYIVRE
+940 
-954 HELPQG
+954 
-960 FSGYPVELT
+960 
-969 ATIYSDET
+969 
-977 TRLSAENQMIQG
+977 
-989 KIRIVKTDSLTHEP
+989 
-1003 LAGVQFII
+1003 
-1011 TRLSAPPSAN
+1011 
-1021 GAGVGETILLTTNAQ
+1021 
-1036 GAAETGWLDYGR
+1036 
-1048 YRIEETAVPAHYV
+1048 
-1061 DAPFRTEIDCF
+1061 
-1072 EGGKTYEIAAANE
+1072 
-1085 PTKGWLR
+1085 
-1092 LTKTDRKNGNPVAGV
+1092 
-1107 TFDIYENDAY
+1107 
-1117 GNALVGSMT
+1117 MT

-1148 GETAGYVFEEITLDA
+1148 GETVGYVFEEITLDVA
-1163 TVKSDETTDL
+1163 VKSDETTDL

-1185 IKKRDKDEYAQTDA
+1185 IKKRDKDEYAQTNA
-1199 PSVRGDGELIGAT
+1199 PSVRGDGELTGAT

-1236 IDAIQTSGEDAAAT
+1236 IDAIQISGEDAAAT

-1292 ITYDALKLN
+1292 VTYDALKLN

-1398 LIQPPILTLNDRP
+1398 PIQPPILTLNDRP

-1419 KTDARTGK
+1419 KTDAKTGK
-1427 TVTLAG
+1427 VITVAG
-1433 ASFKLKDADSNTVTQ
+1433 ASFKLKDAEGNTVTQ

-1477 GLYSIEEIQAPE
+1477 GLYMIEEIASPE

-1547 FEYQSPVF
+1547 FEYQSPIF

-1566 VRAAEEIVGGDGTTW
+1566 VRAAEEIVGGDGTVW
-1581 YTAGEL
+1581 YQKDEL

-1612 EIAAPEG
+1612 EIAVPEG
-1619 YALSDE
+1619 YVLSDE
-1625 VYEVDLKSIDG
+1625 VYEVELKSIDG
-1636 HTPLVTI
+1636 HTPLVTVT
-1643 AVKAHNEYLS
+1643 VKAHNEYLS
-1653 AEIHLEKEKEILKPY
+1653 AEIQLEKEKEILKPY
-1668 TDEDGYIRQALTTT
+1668 TDADGYIRQELTTT

-1695 DIHYADGMLP
+1695 DIHYTDGMLP
-1705 ADTLIAV
+1705 ADSLIAV

-1717 HGNLTFSGNLPH
+1717 HGKLTFSGNLPH

-1790 TGAETVLGAEIEVK
+1790 TGAETVPGAEIEVK
-1804 NEQGEVIYRAI
+1804 NEQGEVIYRAV

-1852 TVNENGHVSGDTVLR
+1852 TVDEDGHVSGDTVLR
-1867 NDFTRFTLKKV
+1867 DDFTRFTLKKV
-1878 GEHNEPLAG
+1878 GEHNEPLMG
-1887 VEFSLKDERGAV
+1887 VAFSLKDECGAV
-1899 VATALTD
+1899 VATVLTD

-2015 REDEAPEGFNLMDDY
+2015 REDEAPEGFNLMNDY

-2063 PLSGVRF
+2063 SLSGVRF

-2097 PGSYLIREIRPL
+2097 PGSYLIRETRPL
-2109 DGYARTDEAI
+2109 DGYARTDEEI

-2143 TGVDFPIAPSMV
+2143 TGVDFPITPTMV
-2155 VGLLMMAASVLL
+2155 FGLLMMAASVLL
-2167 GLMRLLRKKHR
+2167 GLMRLLKKKHR

>member
-44 QDEQEIAEE
+44 QGIAEE
-53 PNLSDFPTEETGEPT
+53 PNLSDFPPEETGEPT
-68 EPPVSEEPNEMPE
+68 EPPISQEPNETPE
-81 PSEPSGTMEIPAD
+81 SGGQSEIAEIPAD
-94 ENTPDIPDQDKSET
+94 KDSPNIPDQDKSKT

-119 PSPEDPEETPD
+119 PSPEVPEETPD

-167 YAYAAAYAESVIYED
+167 YAYAAANAESVIYKDAE
-182 TALTAPLFTLKED
+182 LTTPLFTLKED
-195 GGVLLITEETE
+195 GGVLLITEEIE

-213 ITYADE
+213 LTYADE
-219 PLSGYIAKSDISD
+219 PLSGYIAKSDIAD

-279 APEPQAPF
+279 APEPQAPL

-322 FTRNA
+322 FTHDA
-327 VVSVESVQKDALGRN
+327 VVYVESVQKDAFGRD

-357 RLIWTDTD
+357 KLIWTDTD

-394 ALYASA
+394 ALYASS
-400 DFNLRNHN
+400 DFNLRDYN

-479 LDGYAIKPGYSGDI
+479 LDGYAVKPGYSGDI

-525 SRVAGQFAIREI
+525 SRVAGQFAIREV

-590 SNKSMTMQG
+590 GNKSMTMQG
-599 SSYVGTVTLT
+599 GSYVGTVTLT
-609 TDADLIRISRS
+609 TDADIIRISRS
-620 VGSLTGNSA
+620 VGRLTGNSS

-634 YYYLRSGDTISVT
+634 YYYLRSGDTISIT
-647 STQSTFA
+647 STQSTFS

-661 SQDEEAAFLVGI
+661 SQDEEAAFLIGV
-673 PNADIQKVVIPQY
+673 PDADIQKVVIPQY

-779 ASATSRL
+779 AGATSRL
-786 SFANAPIQGK
+786 SFANAP
-796 IRIVKTDSRTHEPL
+796 
-810 AGVVFTVT
+810 
-818 RLSAPAGSN
+818 
-827 GAAVGSVVAALTT
+827 
-840 GADGSAE
+840 
-847 TDWLEWGRYR
+847 
-857 ISEVQAPEHYADKL
+857 
-871 FSAELDCTENGKTYE
+871 
-886 IAATNEANPGFIR
+886 
-899 ISKTAAGSRVPLAG
+899 
-913 IQFDIYYND
+913 
-922 EYGSG
+922 
-927 LAGTMTTDENGVA
+927 
-940 ISMPLRKGKYIVRE
+940 
-954 HELPQG
+954 
-960 FSGYPVELT
+960 
-969 ATIYSDET
+969 
-977 TRLSAENQMIQG
+977 IQG

-1021 GAGVGETILLTTNAQ
+1021 GAGVGETILLTTNEQ

-1117 GNALVGSMT
+1117 GSAWIGSMT

-1163 TVKSDETTDL
+1163 AVKSDETTDL

-1185 IKKRDKDEYAQTDA
+1185 IKKRDKDEYAQIDT

-1236 IDAIQTSGEDAAAT
+1236 IDSIQTSGEDAAAT

-1292 ITYDALKLN
+1292 VTYDALKLN

-1398 LIQPPILTLNDRP
+1398 PIQPPILTLNDRP

-1427 TVTLAG
+1427 VITLAG
-1433 ASFKLKDADSNTVTQ
+1433 ASFKLKDADGNTVTQ

-1566 VRAAEEIVGGDGTTW
+1566 VRAAEEIVGGDGTVW
-1581 YTAGEL
+1581 YQKDEW

-1602 ELPLGKYKLM
+1602 DLPLGKYKLM

-1625 VYEVDLKSIDG
+1625 VYEVELKSIDG
-1636 HTPLVTI
+1636 HTPLVTVT
-1643 AVKAHNEYLS
+1643 VKAHNEYLS

-1668 TDEDGYIRQALTTT
+1668 TDADGYIRQALTTT

-1695 DIHYADGMLP
+1695 DIHYTDGMLP
-1705 ADTLIAV
+1705 ADSLIAV

-1717 HGNLTFSGNLPH
+1717 HGKLTFSGNLPH

-1790 TGAETVLGAEIEVK
+1790 TGAETVPGAEIEVR
-1804 NEQGEVIYRAI
+1804 NDQGEVIYRAV
-1815 TDENGE
+1815 TDENGV

-1852 TVNENGHVSGDTVLR
+1852 TVDEDGHVSGDTVLR
-1867 NDFTRFTLKKV
+1867 DDFTRFMLKKV
-1878 GEHNEPLAG
+1878 GEHKEPLTG
-1887 VEFSLKDERGAV
+1887 VAFSLKDARGAV

-1915 IPYGSY
+1915 IPYGRY
-1921 TVVESKPLP
+1921 TVVESKSLP
-1930 GYLPSGAQVTLTL
+1930 GYLPSGVQVSLTL

-1966 KKVDTAGNPLAGI
+1966 KKVDTAGNPLAGVAF
-1979 SFTLIDAQSGTVAA
+1979 SLIDAQSGTVAA
-1993 HAVSDE
+1993 HAVSDK

-2015 REDEAPEGFNLMDDY
+2015 REDEAPEGFNLMNDY

-2085 DENGIVRADNLV
+2085 DENGIVCADNLV

-2109 DGYARTDEAI
+2109 DGYTRTDEAI

-2130 QKLARITNTPVIQ
+2130 QKLVRITNTPVIQ
-2143 TGVDFPIAPSMV
+2143 TGVDFPITPSMV
-2155 VGLLMMAASVLL
+2155 VGLLMMATSVLL
-2167 GLMRLLRKKHR
+2167 GLTRLLKKKSR

>member
-6 RKQLLAWLLTAVLLL
+6 RKQRLAWLLTAALLL
-21 TNFPI
+21 THLPVSI
-26 SVLSEE
+26 LSEE
-32 IAENPIQAEATE
+32 IIENPIQTEIVE
-44 QDEQEIAEE
+44 QDEPETVEE

-68 EPPVSEEPNEMPE
+68 EPTVSEEPNETPE
-81 PSEPSGTMEIPAD
+81 SGEPSGTMEIPAD
-94 ENTPDIPDQDKSET
+94 ENTPDIPDQDESET
-108 PEPSD
+108 PESTD

-119 PSPEDPEETPD
+119 PSPEVPEETPD
-130 TDSTD
+130 TSSTD
-135 EPPVEE
+135 EPPAEEVPAEE

-195 GGVLLITEETE
+195 GGVLLITKETE

-213 ITYADE
+213 LTYADE
-219 PLSGYIAKSDISD
+219 PLSGYIAKSDIAD
-232 ISFSEEARQTLKEQ
+232 ISISEEKRQTLKEQ

-257 YMDAFVLLGELTIS
+257 CMDAFVLLGELTIS

-287 LQAGDYAAVT
+287 LQTGDYAAVT

-322 FTRNA
+322 FTRDA
-327 VVSVESVQKDALGRN
+327 VVSVESVQQDALGRD
-342 WCEVRYLFGADDADG
+342 WCEIRYLYGADDADG
-357 RLIWTDTD
+357 KLIWTDTD

-525 SRVAGQFAIREI
+525 SRVAGQFAIREV
-537 VKQLEGDWYV
+537 VKQLEGDRYV

-599 SSYVGTVTLT
+599 GSYVGTVTLT

-620 VGSLTGNSA
+620 VGSLTGNSG

-634 YYYLRSGDTISVT
+634 YYYLHSGDTISIT
-647 STQSTFA
+647 STQSTFS

-661 SQDEEAAFLVGI
+661 SQDEEAAFLIGV
-673 PNADIQKVVIPQY
+673 PDADIQKVVIPQY

-779 ASATSRL
+779 AGATSRL
-786 SFANAPIQGK
+786 SFANAP
-796 IRIVKTDSRTHEPL
+796 
-810 AGVVFTVT
+810 
-818 RLSAPAGSN
+818 
-827 GAAVGSVVAALTT
+827 
-840 GADGSAE
+840 
-847 TDWLEWGRYR
+847 
-857 ISEVQAPEHYADKL
+857 
-871 FSAELDCTENGKTYE
+871 
-886 IAATNEANPGFIR
+886 
-899 ISKTAAGSRVPLAG
+899 
-913 IQFDIYYND
+913 
-922 EYGSG
+922 
-927 LAGTMTTDENGVA
+927 
-940 ISMPLRKGKYIVRE
+940 
-954 HELPQG
+954 
-960 FSGYPVELT
+960 
-969 ATIYSDET
+969 
-977 TRLSAENQMIQG
+977 IQG

-1021 GAGVGETILLTTNAQ
+1021 GAGVGETILLTTNEQ
-1036 GAAETGWLDYGR
+1036 GAVETGWLDYGR

-1072 EGGKTYEIAAANE
+1072 EGGKTYEIAAMNE

-1092 LTKTDRKNGNPVAGV
+1092 LTKTDRKNGNPVSGV

-1163 TVKSDETTDL
+1163 AVKSDETTDL

-1199 PSVRGDGELIGAT
+1199 PSVRGDGELTGAT

-1268 GYLPSGEHV
+1268 GYLPSGEHA

-1292 ITYDALKLN
+1292 VTYDALKLN

-1386 KPILFEITGEEN
+1386 KPILFEITSEEN
-1398 LIQPPILTLNDRP
+1398 PIQPPILTLNDRP

-1433 ASFKLKDADSNTVTQ
+1433 ASFKLKDADGNTVTQ

-1566 VRAAEEIVGGDGTTW
+1566 VRAAEEIVGGDGTVW
-1581 YTAGEL
+1581 YQKDEW

-1625 VYEVDLKSIDG
+1625 VYEVELKSIDG

-1643 AVKAHNEYLS
+1643 TIKAHNEYLS
-1653 AEIHLEKEKEILKPY
+1653 AEIHLEKEKETLKPY
-1668 TDEDGYIRQALTTT
+1668 TDANGYIRQALTTT

-1695 DIHYADGMLP
+1695 DIHYTDGMLP
-1705 ADTLIAV
+1705 ADSLIAV

-1717 HGNLTFSGNLPH
+1717 HGKLTFSGNLPH

-1790 TGAETVLGAEIEVK
+1790 TGTETVPGAEIEVK
-1804 NEQGEVIYRAI
+1804 NEQGEVIYRAV
-1815 TDENGE
+1815 TDENGV
-1821 IPDIPVTPGRYT
+1821 ILDIPVTPGRYT

-1852 TVNENGHVSGDTVLR
+1852 TVDEDGHVSGDTVLR
-1867 NDFTRFTLKKV
+1867 DDFTRFTLKKV
-1878 GEHNEPLAG
+1878 GEHNEPLMG
-1887 VEFSLKDERGAV
+1887 VAFSLKDERGAV
-1899 VATALTD
+1899 VATVLTD

-1921 TVVESKPLP
+1921 TVVESKSLP

-1966 KKVDTAGNPLAGI
+1966 KKVDTAGNPLAGVAF
-1979 SFTLIDAQSGTVAA
+1979 SLIDAQNGTVAA

-2015 REDEAPEGFNLMDDY
+2015 REDEAPEGFNLMNDY
-2030 PFHVGY
+2030 PFHAGY

-2097 PGSYLIREIRPL
+2097 PGSYLIREARPL

-2143 TGVDFPIAPSMV
+2143 TGVDFPITPMMV